1 MKTTKTNQ
9 IGDWYKK
16 FRGVGYPALQ
26 ALREAKVMH
35 EFKILENQGLVSLSK
50 EHETESY
57 FDVYGKP
64 ETKNQEREIIEYY
77 TKEDGA
83 PLKEVSKIERALVYG
98 NSLGEKE
105 AKDEYDWKP
114 ITREEF
120 EEIRRQ
126 ALILF
131 NNPLSIKKTIE
142 IEVSY

>member
-64 ETKNQEREIIEYY
+64 ETKNQEREIRDMVENWGLWYVQSNVLNAAG
-77 TKEDGA
+77 EMENVDGIGMI
-83 PLKEVSKIERALVYG
+83 LC
-98 NSLGEKE
+98 
-105 AKDEYDWKP
+105 
-114 ITREEF
+114 RE
-120 EEIRRQ
+120 
-126 ALILF
+126 
-131 NNPLSIKKTIE
+131 PLSPFENCYIPDLAKSAIDAYYETLANVATI
-142 IEVSY
+142 

>member
-1 MKTTKTNQ
+1 MKTVNAPKQATKQPTEIN
-9 IGDWYKK
+9 YT
-16 FRGVGYPALQ
+16 LTT
-26 ALREAKVMH
+26 EAKAIAKF
-35 EFKILENQGLVSLSK
+35 FKRSFSWDSTRFEVAVEIRD
-50 EHETESY
+50 ESFY
-57 FDVYGKP
+57 SSTYSYK
-64 ETKNQEREIIEYY
+64 QEIIEYY